1 MYLDNFYFVVSNIE
15 KSIEFYSA
23 LLDAKPSATTMG
35 ENGLRWAEWR
45 REDSAVYFGIISTE
59 AAGDKIVQGNNGV
72 LGLYADDIDAA
83 YAKCCELGAK
93 ILYKPEDVPGS
104 KDHYRCFAI
113 EDSDGNKIEISYYDR

>member
-23 LLDAKPSATTMG
+23 LFGAKPSATTMG

-45 REDSAVYFGIISTE
+45 REDSAVYFGVISTE

-93 ILYKPEDVPGS
+93 IRYEPEDVPGS

-113 EDSDGNKIEISYYDR
+113 KDFDGNKIEISYYDR